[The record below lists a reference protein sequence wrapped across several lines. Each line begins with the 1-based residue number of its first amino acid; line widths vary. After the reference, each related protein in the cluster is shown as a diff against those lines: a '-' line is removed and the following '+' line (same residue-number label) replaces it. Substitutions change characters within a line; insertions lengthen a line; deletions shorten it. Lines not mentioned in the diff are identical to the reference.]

1 MSDKHMELLKIVD
14 DVLTYVN
21 SRLQKLEKLRQELK
35 EKVDDPPMDGL
46 VWGTIFPASTTM
58 WAALPA
64 EPEAWTHATDI
75 SMPEAPITSV
85 ELIAGEGPLSMV
97 NNVKRFLTSST
108 KHDGVI
114 SVQYIGRV
122 GSYHLAM
129 VHYFLKDGSNA

>member
-1 MSDKHMELLKIVD
+1 MELLKIVD

-64 EPEAWTHATDI
+64 EPEAWTHTTGI

-97 NNVKRFLTSST
+97 NNVKRFLTNST

-129 VHYFLKDGSNA
+129 VHYFVKDGSSA